1 MHYGDI
7 NANANV
13 VIDVSGGRSVERS
26 RGGNSGGRGGGDVII
41 HNVSVP
47 GDGDLER
54 NMRQ

>member
-1 MHYGDI
+1 VHYGDI

-13 VIDVSGGRSVERS
+13 DIDVSGGRSVERS

-41 HNVSVP
+41 HTVSVP